1 MTDHSQFPHY
11 EKMSQSPAVT
21 MIQDDSTQFPHYKEM
36 SRCPDAVRMT
46 QNDFSQ
52 FPLYKKKMS
61 QLQPA
66 DDSGKP
72 YVNKVMI
79 VSQPLDEKKAQEIT
93 KYLYSSSDVI
103 NIGTH
108 PNENETGSNEV
119 LKINRNLNENL
130 SNPNSGSN
138 VIVDTA
144 CPISMSGMKWFK
156 KMFLSMPKAIRSQI
170 MVTSS
175 KEKFQFGGGERRDS
189 LGQVIIPGF
198 VLDEDHQAHRVAIR
212 VELVNADIDML
223 LGLNSLDLAEATMTL
238 GSSPYLTL
246 PNILTPGTRIP
257 LRKYGGHNVF
267 TLFPP
272 TSEDDKEAAQM
283 LIDSEEW
290 TPETAKVAI
299 SYIVKCKDPNYEAV
313 LSSKVLLSKSFRKK
327 EKLKDINN
335 LTRENIIKLHHYFGH
350 CTAERLEKLM
360 KRAGKWRPE
369 HAAILLE
376 IKNCQIC
383 AVESKRNSL
392 PKTAIPRASN
402 FNQLVTMDIKY
413 NTKFSNKMTPYTLY
427 MIDAFTRFKVGVF
440 IPNKAASTVLEAFL
454 TNWVRTFGRPS
465 GLHFD

>member
-1 MTDHSQFPHY
+1 
-11 EKMSQSPAVT
+11 
-21 MIQDDSTQFPHYKEM
+21 
-36 SRCPDAVRMT
+36 
-46 QNDFSQ
+46 
-52 FPLYKKKMS
+52 
-61 QLQPA
+61 
-66 DDSGKP
+66 
-72 YVNKVMI
+72 
-79 VSQPLDEKKAQEIT
+79 
-93 KYLYSSSDVI
+93 
-103 NIGTH
+103 
-108 PNENETGSNEV
+108 
-119 LKINRNLNENL
+119 
-130 SNPNSGSN
+130 
-138 VIVDTA
+138 
-144 CPISMSGMKWFK
+144 
-156 KMFLSMPKAIRSQI
+156 MPKAIRSQI
-170 MVTSS
+170 MVTAS

-212 VELVNADIDML
+212 VELVDADIDML
-223 LGLNSLDLAEATMTL
+223 LGLNSLDIAEATMTL

-257 LRKYGGHNVF
+257 PRKYGGHNVF

-272 TSEDDKEAAQM
+272 TPEDDKEAAQM

-327 EKLKDINN
+327 EKLEDINTLTKEN
-335 LTRENIIKLHHYFGH
+335 LIKLHHYFGH
-350 CTAERLEKLM
+350 CTAERLEKLI

-376 IKNCQIC
+376 IKNCQVC

-413 NTKFSNKMTPYTLY
+413 NTKFKNKMTPYTLY

-465 GLHFD
+465 GLHFDRGTEFVNSEMQAFCDKYSIKVTMTAAHSANQNGLNEKNHHYCDFMMNKILVADPKCSPQTALTWAIHA